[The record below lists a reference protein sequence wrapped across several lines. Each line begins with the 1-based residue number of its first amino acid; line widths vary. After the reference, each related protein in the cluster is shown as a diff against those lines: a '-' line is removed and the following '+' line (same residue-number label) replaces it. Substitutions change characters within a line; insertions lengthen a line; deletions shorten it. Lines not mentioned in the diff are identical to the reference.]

1 MLRGFISEKQG
12 NGLMFPE
19 NFALRKGVAVVF
31 FLQNFTRSRAMKDS
45 IKAFHELPLS
55 RGCRLVDFEQTGIV
69 TLWED
74 VHVLI
79 ITGKVFA
86 SGVVEVKLVPY
97 QYVEQPEY
105 WEIEVVGGCSSRVKD
120 ALPGLSPEP
129 MWTTAINLK
138 GIMGTLGVEVIGASK
153 REKISFENFLEVR

>member
-1 MLRGFISEKQG
+1 
-12 NGLMFPE
+12 MFPLIPV
-19 NFALRKGVAVVF
+19 LREEAAVVF

-45 IKAFHELPLS
+45 VKAFHELPLS

-79 ITGKVFA
+79 ITGKVLV
-86 SGVVEVKLVPY
+86 SGVVEVQLVPY

-105 WEIEVVGGCSSRVKD
+105 WEIEVVGGCGNRVKD
-120 ALPGLSPEP
+120 ALPGPSPEP

-153 REKISFENFLEVR
+153 RERIPLEKFVTLP